1 MLQRIEKIDGIESS
15 DSQKIVQ
22 QSRDIFLRWNFI
34 ETFSLCNL
42 QIDLFSNRLD
52 KNQDSSISDIC
63 RIDTSKLAN
72 LCIAR
77 NSK

>member
-22 QSRDIFLRWNFI
+22 QSRDIFLRWNFF

-63 RIDTSKLAN
+63 RIDSSKFAN